1 MKRITQGILALLI
14 VALVSSVGWSGAS
27 AIRDDVILLNGTT
40 FRDAT
45 TPDTV
50 KQSASGLLLNL
61 AYPLDGSKGRVLAW
75 MTPDSLYEQWTVTDS
90 THIEISAGLKTA
102 QATAPASFTAIDTI
116 NTIVAGQG
124 VKKVNLNF
132 AGYDQ
137 IWLIYKPLSN
147 NKKALAGGNHV
158 YAKLLKC
165 YTPAGS

>member
-1 MKRITQGILALLI
+1 MKRITHGILALLT

-75 MTPDSLYEQWTVTDS
+75 MTPDSLYEQWYVTDS
-90 THIEISAGLKTA
+90 THLEISAGFKVA
-102 QATAPASFTAIDTI
+102 NSTAPASFTAVDTI

-124 VKKVNLNF
+124 VKKIALTF

-137 IWLIYKPLSN
+137 VWLIYKPLTG
-147 NKKALAGGNHV
+147 NKKAVAGGNKV
-158 YAKLLKC
+158 YGKLLRY